1 MVPAL
6 YQLSYESPKTP
17 GGARTHDLRK
27 RSVVLAARRTV
38 PLRGQYRIRTCV
50 SGYLKR
56 AVSGIRTHDVNFI
69 WPAWKAGAIDQ
80 LGDYRNKLWCSPVYK
95 GLETNTSLGTR
106 HLTIPLSTS
115 ALFGLRQS
123 PPAGTGL
130 NPDTCHLSLLSD
142 SNRRPHPYQGCA
154 LTN

>member
-50 SGYLKR
+50 SGYFKR

-80 LGDYRNKLWCSPVYK
+80 LGDYRN
-95 GLETNTSLGTR
+95 LERILLFSFRIT
-106 HLTIPLSTS
+106 PLPSVWV
-115 ALFGLRQS
+115 
-123 PPAGTGL
+123 L
-130 NPDTCHLSLLSD
+130 NL
-142 SNRRPHPYQGCA
+142 A
-154 LTN
+154 